1 MKKYKVIWFDDEF
14 ETLDLLREQA
24 MLNGI
29 TLIGFS
35 NAKDGILELEK
46 NTFQYDAAIVDGKF
60 FKNPEQSGDTMDDSA
75 LGDVAR
81 ALDKLSDIK
90 VLPWFIL
97 SGQISFTKEIN
108 SLARLYKDN
117 VVYDKLNEEHLLNL
131 WNELKREADQQEDTQ
146 IRHKY
151 KRVFEV
157 CINKYIGE
165 TANKDLLSI
174 LKKENSEKAFIDPNL
189 YFNPLRKIMDDL
201 FMAFNQYGLMP
212 DVFVKPTVALNESSK
227 FLSGSVEKGYKLD
240 VAVFPKVVSNHV
252 RNILAVCQPASH
264 RSEIDSFITEV
275 NSPYLLLSVTY
286 QVLDVLLWFK
296 GFVDANS
303 DVALNKMKYRTI
315 DLDIT
320 SSIVTGTVE
329 QDAKGNFHCAEF
341 ILTYKHINE
350 MGYKVADTIRIIK
363 EVNNT
368 NEKTMHLYPKTAVQT
383 EKI

>member
-131 WNELKREADQQEDTQ
+131 WNDLKREAANQEDTQ

-157 CINKYIGE
+157 CTKKYIGE

-189 YFNPLRKIMDDL
+189 YFNSLRKIMDDL
-201 FMAFNQYGLMP
+201 FMAFNKYGVMP

-240 VAVFPKVVSNHV
+240 VAVFPKVVSDHV
-252 RNILAVCQPASH
+252 RSILAVCQPASH
-264 RSEIDSFITEV
+264 RSEIDIFISQV
-275 NSPYLLLSVTY
+275 NTPYLLLSVTY
-286 QVLDVLLWFK
+286 QLLDVLLWFK
-296 GFVDANS
+296 EFIDSNTDIAFNKTKYNLVDTSNS
-303 DVALNKMKYRTI
+303 SNAI
-315 DLDIT
+315 
-320 SSIVTGTVE
+320 TGTIE
-329 QDAKGNFHCAEF
+329 QDESNNYHCGEIIINYTQF
-341 ILTYKHINE
+341 YKNGFKI
-350 MGYKVADTIRIIK
+350 GDTIRILK
-363 EVNNT
+363 VANNT
-368 NEKTMHLYPKTAVQT
+368 NELTMHLYPKRAVQT